1 MKDNTLVGPLVNIA
15 KTLDQAK
22 AGNQLNLV
30 MMFVEAIVEKNFRS
44 TISLTAGRGRV
55 IT

>member
-1 MKDNTLVGPLVNIA
+1 MSLKDNSIIGPLIKFS

-22 AGNQLNLV
+22 AIMV
-30 MMFVEAIVEKNFRS
+30 MFDTLLEKNIKS

-55 IT
+55 IIKQT